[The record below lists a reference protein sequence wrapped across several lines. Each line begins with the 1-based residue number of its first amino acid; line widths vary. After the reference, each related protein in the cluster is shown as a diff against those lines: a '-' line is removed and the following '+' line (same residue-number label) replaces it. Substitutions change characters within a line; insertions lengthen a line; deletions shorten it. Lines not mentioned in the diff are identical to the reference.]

1 MSINIA
7 RYVAGGPGYPIGRGS
22 DGCLLRPLCYYARA

>member
-22 DGCLLRPLCYYARA
+22 DGCLLQPLCCCAPA